1 MKWNFWRILESN
13 GLLTVITT
21 NRIDSPRFHHE
32 GTFQGSKREFCSF
45 CSFVAVTTGTWCIIC
60 EEFVSSRLVGP
71 NIIGPSIFRHYICF
85 LVKIGIISSV
95 IIDCNTHRMQT
106 KIGKK
111 SSYTF
116 SMFIF
121 LFFFCF
127 IKIFIIITNVQCKT
141 NSSSLK

>member
-1 MKWNFWRILESN
+1 MELLTNLGIEWSPYSYNHKQNWFTTISPRRHVPRKQARILF
-13 GLLTVITT
+13 LLW
-21 NRIDSPRFHHE
+21 N
-32 GTFQGSKREFCSF
+32 
-45 CSFVAVTTGTWCIIC
+45 FVAVTTGTWCIIC

-71 NIIGPSIFRHYICF
+71 NIIGLSIFRHYICF